1 MVDLSYT
8 FHTTLCLLLYTHTL
22 GSSYLHKP
30 DNGAEDEQA
39 YWSYEDADKGGGTTE
54 EASSFKHT
62 PVSGHL
68 YHTLSISYAQA

>member
-1 MVDLSYT
+1 MLAII
-8 FHTTLCLLLYTHTL
+8 HIHTL

-68 YHTLSISYAQA
+68 YHTLSINYAQA